1 MRILYTFGIL
11 CYGFALR
18 LASLFNSKAKAW
30 VRGRRSWSKNL
41 PATDNRL
48 VIWFHCA
55 SLGEFDQGLPLM
67 ERIKKDRPN
76 CFLLVT
82 FFSPSGM
89 QHYHK
94 RQHSADHVMYMP
106 LDTPSNAH
114 RFAEHFRP
122 YMSFFVKYEFWSNHI
137 FAARKRHS
145 RIFNISGLFRPSQ
158 RFFQWY
164 GGFFRKTLRQFEWF
178 FVQNQGSVQ
187 LLASIQLQN
196 VSVSGDSRFDR
207 VLENSRQASPNAL
220 IETFCAGQP
229 MFVIGSS
236 WPQDERLLAPF
247 IQHYSGKVLLAPHAI
262 DEGHIREIL
271 NLLPDAIC
279 YSACEKGAP
288 IPEKILVLDTIGQ
301 LANAYSYGSV
311 AYVGGGFSGSLHNI
325 LEPAVFGLP
334 VLFGPKHSRF
344 PEAQQFINEGIGFS
358 VRTTEEFQKAYK
370 TVSDSL
376 PEMKAKTRAFV
387 EANAGAADRIW
398 TAINSK

>member
-1 MRILYTFGIL
+1 MRILYIFGIL
-11 CYGFALR
+11 CYGFAIR
-18 LASLFNSKAKAW
+18 IASLFNPKAREW
-30 VRGRRSWSKNL
+30 IRGRRNWSKNL
-41 PATDNRL
+41 PNTDNRQ

-94 RQHSADHVMYMP
+94 RQHCADHVMYMP
-106 LDTPSNAH
+106 LDTSSNA
-114 RFAEHFRP
+114 RLFAEYFRP
-122 YMSFFVKYEFWSNHI
+122 HMSIFVKYEFWCNHI
-137 FAARKRHS
+137 IAVRKFES

-164 GGFFRKTLRQFEWF
+164 GSFFRKTLGHFEWF
-178 FVQNQGSVQ
+178 FVQNEASVD
-187 LLASIQLQN
+187 LMATIHLEN
-196 VSVSGDSRFDR
+196 VTVSGDSRFDR
-207 VLENSRQASPNAL
+207 VLENSRKASSNPL
-220 IETFCAGQP
+220 IERFCAGEP
-229 MFVIGSS
+229 LLVIGSS

-247 IQHYSGKVLLAPHAI
+247 IHHYTGKVLLAPHAI

-271 NLLPDAIC
+271 NLLPGADC
-279 YSACEKGAP
+279 YSTCEKGGAL
-288 IPEKILVLDTIGQ
+288 PEKILVLDTIGQ
-301 LANAYSYGSV
+301 LANAYSHGSV

-344 PEAQQFINEGIGFS
+344 PEAQHFINEGIGFS
-358 VRTTEEFQKAYK
+358 VESTAEFQKAFEK
-370 TVSDSL
+370 ITDNL
-376 PEMKAKTRAFV
+376 PEMKSKTRAFV

-398 TAINSK
+398 SAINSK